1 MTSRLNG
8 HATAPPGS
16 EHREPAER
24 LPHAPEPLLSE
35 LSVAGREGQHLP
47 APDVP
52 ASGLP
57 DAGLLRDGLP
67 LPELSEPEVVRH
79 FTRLSQLNYAV
90 DTGFYPLGSCTMKY
104 NPKID
109 DEMAAL
115 SGFAGLHPYQP
126 AETVQGALRL
136 MWELERALAA
146 ITGFAA
152 VTLQPA
158 AGAHGELT
166 GMLMIRAHH
175 LARGDTRRRRVLVPD
190 SAHGTNPA
198 TAAMCGY
205 EAVTVPSDARGN
217 VDLTALRGLLGPDV
231 AALMITVPSTLGL
244 FDEHMLEVTAAV
256 HETGALVYGD
266 GANLNALLGIARP
279 ADLGLDVLHINL
291 HKTFAQP
298 HGGGGPGAG
307 PVAVRA
313 DLEPYLPLPVVRRR
327 PDETYDLDY
336 IRPHSIGQVRAFGTH
351 FGVLVRAYTYIR
363 LLGGDGLRR
372 VSEAAVLHA
381 NYLRAVL
388 REWYDVPYDRP
399 CMHEVLLS
407 GRRQKAQGA
416 RTLDVAK
423 RLIDYG
429 FHPPTIYFPLVVDEA
444 LMIEPT
450 ETEAKPTLDAFIAA
464 MAAIAVEAARAP
476 AVLHAAPHDT
486 PVGRLD
492 EASAAR
498 QPVLRWRRAD
508 APALA
513 GTAGAS
519 AVGTAKA

>member
-1 MTSRLNG
+1 MSDSRNG
-8 HATAPPGS
+8 HATPPVLAPT
-16 EHREPAER
+16 EPPAVVPR
-24 LPHAPEPLLSE
+24 SDEPLLSE
-35 LSVAGREGQHLP
+35 MSVPGRVGQRLP
-47 APDVP
+47 TPDVP
-52 ASGLP
+52 PVALP
-57 DAGLLRDGLP
+57 DAGLLRDALP
-67 LPELSEPEVVRH
+67 LPEVSEPEVVRH

-90 DTGFYPLGSCTMKY
+90 DTGFYPLGSCTMKH

-109 DEMAAL
+109 DEMAGL
-115 SGFAGLHPYQP
+115 PGFAGLHPYQP
-126 AETVQGALRL
+126 GETVQGALRL
-136 MWELERALAA
+136 MWELERALAE
-146 ITGFAA
+146 ITGFSA

-175 LARGDTRRRRVLVPD
+175 LAHGDTARRRVLVPD

-217 VDLTALRGLLGPDV
+217 VDLSALRELLGPDV

-244 FDEHMLEVTAAV
+244 FDEHMLEVTEAV
-256 HETGALVYGD
+256 HAAGALVYGD

-313 DLEPYLPLPVVRRR
+313 DLEPYLPVPVVRRGADGVFDLEYDR
-327 PDETYDLDY
+327 P
-336 IRPHSIGQVRAFGTH
+336 RSIGQVRAFGGH

-363 LLGGDGLRR
+363 LLGAEGLRR

-381 NYLRAVL
+381 NYLRAAL
-388 REWYDVPYDRP
+388 REWYDVAYDRA

-450 ETEAKPTLDAFIAA
+450 ETEAKPTLDAFVAA
-464 MAAIAVEAARAP
+464 MAAIAREAGSESAA
-476 AVLHAAPHDT
+476 LHTAPHDT

-492 EASAAR
+492 EATAAR
-498 QPVLRWRRAD
+498 HPVLRWRRAG
-508 APALA
+508 APAD
-513 GTAGAS
+513 GGAS
-519 AVGTAKA
+519 DEPSASGASR

>member
-1 MTSRLNG
+1 
-8 HATAPPGS
+8 
-16 EHREPAER
+16 
-24 LPHAPEPLLSE
+24 
-35 LSVAGREGQHLP
+35 VGQRLP

-52 ASGLP
+52 RAELPSAS
-57 DAGLLRDGLP
+57 LLRRELP
-67 LPELSEPEVVRH
+67 LPEVSEPEVVRH

-90 DTGFYPLGSCTMKY
+90 DTGFYPLGSCTMKH

-109 DEMAAL
+109 DEMAGL
-115 SGFAGLHPYQP
+115 PGFTGLHPYQP

-136 MWELERALAA
+136 IWELERALAE
-146 ITGFAA
+146 ITGFSA

-175 LARGDTRRRRVLVPD
+175 LARGDTARRRVLVPD

-217 VDLTALRGLLGPDV
+217 VDLAALERLLGPDV

-244 FDEHMLEVTAAV
+244 FDERMLEVSAAV
-256 HETGALVYGD
+256 HAAGALVYGD

-313 DLEPYLPLPVVRRR
+313 ELAPYLPVPVVRR
-327 PDETYDLDY
+327 DGNDTFDLDY
-336 IRPHSIGQVRAFGTH
+336 DRPHSIGQVRAFGGH
-351 FGVLVRAYTYIR
+351 FGVLVRAYAYIR
-363 LLGGDGLRR
+363 LLGADGLRR

-381 NYLRAVL
+381 NYLRAAL
-388 REWYDVPYDRP
+388 REWYDVAYDRP

-450 ETEAKPTLDAFIAA
+450 ETEAMPTLDAFVAA
-464 MAAIAVEAARAP
+464 MAAIAREASVEP
-476 AVLHAAPHDT
+476 AVLHAAPHNT

-498 QPVLRWRRAD
+498 QPVLRWRRAT
-508 APALA
+508 PAA
-513 GTAGAS
+513 AA
-519 AVGTAKA
+519 AVGQRPSASGANR